1 MKEKKKFFFSC
12 FWGYSWHNGWPSV
25 FPAAVLVGSCWR
37 EEAGGRA
44 PHVIVLEA
52 YLAFSVGPELDMRAK
67 TREAGLKQCNYTMQQ
82 FCRLKV

>member
-1 MKEKKKFFFSC
+1 M
-12 FWGYSWHNGWPSV
+12 
-25 FPAAVLVGSCWR
+25 GSCWR